1 MWTLL
6 KHCRKFSTVLYRTI
20 NFNRQPLFSYFL
32 LVNKLYN
39 LNVFKLR
46 KTYFRHVQKFKR
58 YLYLRPFNAFS
69 YTKSSIL
76 NIKYIFSFSWSLDC
90 TSLVC
95 MQVIHL
101 NSVHLRFLGS
111 VDIGAFLYLQ
121 FLKDKI

>member
-1 MWTLL
+1 MLNYYMI
-6 KHCRKFSTVLYRTI
+6 SGTVLYIKI
-20 NFNRQPLFSYFL
+20 NFNRRPVFSYFL

-39 LNVFKLR
+39 LNVFKLQ

-111 VDIGAFLYLQ
+111 ADIGAFLYLQ